1 MNEDRRKRVTNFR
14 AFIQRTVRD
23 YSTQPAC
30 GLIHGFQKDAIQNG
44 WGHRTSNTDWK
55 MVFRYVENDYGKFF
69 IVEDI
74 GNTGLIGK
82 NYNTD
87 EIEDLQ
93 SQGKLG
99 ANEKLA
105 RFSSLYNSGGNEQG
119 AGLYGLGKV
128 MYQAVSED
136 YLEYFDSNTTEGKYV
151 ANYVDVDDTNF
162 VAYEGQEAI
171 DFIKSKTG
179 LDKKETKGTRIII
192 VNPIDE
198 LISALRSGELIND
211 INETWWRIIQ
221 KYNATI
227 ELYEGDNL
235 LYTADVPDV
244 YKKYYSDDEH
254 SYIWHNLNIEPGYRI
269 KNFGFFYTDE
279 DDELNLPLYSPDEE
293 NHLLGNISYY
303 RKDMKIGN
311 IVELDSLNLD
321 PKYKNKISGF
331 LEVDSE
337 WEEKL
342 ENNEDTTHYKVA
354 NKNKKEFQKMKQA
367 LNRYLV
373 EFLEMKGLKKK
384 TKYVDPNENLKELA
398 NDLTDFLKDCNL
410 DLDLS
415 TSQNQG
421 GIKPLQVKCDKEYPN
436 PDLRTLEFGQTMKF
450 EYAILKNVIDSNFTV
465 DIIFTDED
473 GNDKMYSSEDI
484 IVNSNE
490 FKSETIEIPYNAF
503 FDKNR
508 NLVKV
513 LVTSKDNIKTKCSCT
528 FPVFVG
534 KDETSDSE
542 DIIFKL
548 NNIVLPNPETKRINY
563 NEKID
568 KIELKIVNNLNKKLV
583 LGVSGFIQDINDR
596 NNTIDIIYRN
606 NEINLEKNEETIIT
620 INDVVFGDKFLN
632 KKGPMKIKFKLS
644 HIEGLELH
652 KGEELKEVF
661 ITVLYED
668 DLPNDSANL
677 FDIHTDNLNDKKIK
691 SKLEHNGD
699 MYDLIFN
706 MDYIMYKY
714 VPEDKN
720 DPFYKEY
727 YLGEMLKT
735 LILIKFQN
743 GDYSFI
749 GCDEESIK
757 ALSVDELTVRIN
769 GFVDS
774 YMSQYFEM
782 RG

>member
-14 AFIQRTVRD
+14 MFIQRTVRD

-44 WGHRTSNTDWK
+44 WGHRTSNDNWK
-55 MVFRYVENDYGKFF
+55 MIFKYVENECGKFF
-69 IVEDI
+69 IVEDV

-82 NYNTD
+82 NYNTE
-87 EIEDLQ
+87 EIEELQ

-99 ANEKLA
+99 PNEKLA

-128 MYQAVSED
+128 MYQAVSKD
-136 YLEYFDSNTTEGKYV
+136 YLEYFDSNTVEGKYV

-162 VAYEGQEAI
+162 VAYEGQEAV
-171 DFIKSKTG
+171 DFIKNKTG

-192 VNPIDE
+192 VNPVKE
-198 LISALRSGELIND
+198 LVDALRSGELIND
-211 INETWWRIIQ
+211 INETWWRIIE

-227 ELYEGDNL
+227 ELYDCDKL
-235 LYTADVPDV
+235 IYTADIPDV
-244 YKKYYSDDEH
+244 YKKYYSDEEH
-254 SYIWHNLNIEPGYRI
+254 SYVWENISLEPGYRI
-269 KNFGFFYTDE
+269 KKFGFFYTD
-279 DDELNLPLYSPDEE
+279 DDNELDLPLFSPDNE

-321 PKYKNKISGF
+321 PKYKNRISGF
-331 LEVDSE
+331 LEVDSD

-342 ENNEDTTHYKVA
+342 EKNEDTTHYKVA
-354 NKNKKEFQKMKQA
+354 NKNKKEFQKMKQS

-384 TKYVDPNENLKELA
+384 QKYVDPNEDLKELA

-410 DLDLS
+410 DLELS
-415 TSQNQG
+415 TNQNHS
-421 GIKPLQVKCDKEYPN
+421 GIKPLQVVCNKKYPN
-436 PDLRTLEFGQTMKF
+436 DGLRTIEYGQEMEFK
-450 EYAILKNVIDSNFTV
+450 YKVVKNVIDSQFTV
-465 DIIFTDED
+465 DIIFTDEN
-473 GNDKMYSSEDI
+473 GNDKIYLTKDI
-484 IVNSNE
+484 IINSNE
-490 FKSETIEIPYNAF
+490 FVSENFVIPYGSF
-503 FDKNR
+503 FDKSR
-508 NLVKV
+508 NLVKI
-513 LVTSKDNIKTKCSCT
+513 LISSKENIKTKCSCT

-534 KDETSDSE
+534 KDESSNSE

-548 NNIVLPNPETKRINY
+548 NSIDLPNPETKRINY
-563 NEKID
+563 NEKIN
-568 KIELKIVNNLNKKLV
+568 KIELKIVNNLNKDLD

-606 NEINLEKNEETIIT
+606 NEITLSKNEETIIT
-620 INDVVFGDKFLN
+620 INDIVFGDKFLN

-644 HIEGLELH
+644 HINGLDLH

-668 DLPNDSANL
+668 DLPSDNASL

-706 MDYIMYKY
+706 MDYVMYKF

-743 GDYSFI
+743 GDYSFV
-749 GCDEESIK
+749 GCDEDSIK
-757 ALSVDELTVRIN
+757 ALEVDELTLRIN
-769 GFVDS
+769 NFVDS